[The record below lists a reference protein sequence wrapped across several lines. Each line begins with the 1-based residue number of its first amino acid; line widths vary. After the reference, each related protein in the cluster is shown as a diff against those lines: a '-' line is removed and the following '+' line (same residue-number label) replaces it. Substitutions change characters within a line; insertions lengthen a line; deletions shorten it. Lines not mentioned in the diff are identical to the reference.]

1 MARATLEMFLKLS
14 GADKTSR
21 GLDKVSNS
29 SKKLDTDVKNSS
41 KSNAQF
47 AAGMSGLGKA
57 AVAGAS
63 IFAARALADFARDS
77 VMAASSAQ
85 EAAAAF
91 GTTFGGAAA
100 NLTQEL
106 QRNAQLFGLTTSEAQ
121 QLIGVFGAVAQ
132 GMGFTQTES
141 ADLSSRLFQLSGDI
155 ASFNNISA
163 GAEPVLRAF
172 QSAIVGEREALKTYG
187 IAISEAEVQTKAF
200 EMTGKSSVDALTRQ
214 EKALA
219 TTELLFQKASVQIGN
234 AEREADGFAA
244 QMLQTRAAT
253 AELKEQVG
261 AELLPAAAEL
271 LGNFNSFVDTVAP
284 AVIGAFGLVGDA
296 ITTTADLTDKGKDAF
311 TEFIARY
318 ILGQRVIKDEEG
330 AIEDFNKAVKE
341 NNEVLNENSVNIF
354 NAVGFSQDFTN
365 VLSLKEK
372 AFSSLNTEITVN
384 RSFLNINRVA
394 QDKYQ
399 TLLNKKTLPTLE
411 KYLKFMNLLNDENEF
426 TEDKAAELASAQDR
440 LAEAQRKEALSTAE
454 EALQKKQLQQE
465 IAELLFFQ
473 EKGVNVS
480 EELAVAQEKLKLIE
494 FELTRESEELRDAK
508 AELAEVESSLVD
520 KVDEASDSLANQAEK
535 FLELNEKVEAFKELA
550 ANEEFMSIASAA
562 DEANPFLALG
572 LGFMSQL
579 AELQG
584 LNDRA
589 QELNK
594 FAAAAERLAA
604 AQAGLFDDVPTS
616 KLKLP
621 KVDPSTLLPDD
632 FIDKGLLDALAG
644 VNNGSVVD
652 GDVLG
657 DQSNVSGNN
666 GGGDT
671 NLNLTLEL
679 DGEAIQKFN
688 TKIQQQGKTF
698 LVN

>member
-21 GLDKVSNS
+21 GLDKVSKS
-29 SKKLDTDVKNSS
+29 SKKLDTDVNNTS

-100 NLTQEL
+100 DLTEQL

-132 GMGFTQTES
+132 GMGFTQNEAS
-141 ADLSSRLFQLSGDI
+141 DLSSRLFGLSGDI
-155 ASFNNISA
+155 ASFNNIAA

-200 EMTGKSSVDALTRQ
+200 EMTGKKSADALTRQ

-284 AVIGAFGLVGDA
+284 AVISAFGLVGDA
-296 ITTTADLTDKGKDAF
+296 ITTTAELTDKGTDVF
-311 TEFIARY
+311 TDFIKRY
-318 ILGQRVIKDEEG
+318 ILGQRVIKEEEG

-365 VLSLKEK
+365 VLRMKEK
-372 AFSSLNTEITVN
+372 AYSSLNKEITVN

-411 KYLKFMNLLNDENEF
+411 RYLKFMNLLNDENEF

-440 LAEAQRKEALSTAE
+440 LTEAQRKEALSTAE
-454 EALQKKQLQQE
+454 EALQKKELTKE

-473 EKGVNVS
+473 QQGANVS
-480 EELAVAQEKLKLIE
+480 EELAVAQEKLRLIE

-508 AELAEVESSLVD
+508 ADLAEVEAELVP
-520 KVDEASDSLANQAEK
+520 KIDETTESLATQAEK
-535 FLELNEKVEAFKELA
+535 FILLNEKVEEFKELA
-550 ANEEFMSIASAA
+550 ADEEFMAIANKA
-562 DEANPFLALG
+562 DAANPFLAIGLG
-572 LGFMSQL
+572 LMSEL

-589 QELNK
+589 KELDN
-594 FAAAAERLAA
+594 FAKAAERLAA
-604 AQAGLFDDVPTS
+604 AQAGLFDDVPTTKFTPPTLDPS
-616 KLKLP
+616 KLLP
-621 KVDPSTLLPDD
+621 PN
-632 FIDKGLLDALAG
+632 FIDKGLLDALSG
-644 VNNGSVVD
+644 NGNGAVVD

-657 DQSNVSGNN
+657 DQSNVNSNN
-666 GGGDT
+666 SGGDT

-688 TKIQQQGKTF
+688 TKLQQQGKTF